1 MISLVNNTMK
11 ICRLE
16 KELKKEQEETNKDI
30 RIMIILQRK
39 RVMYR
44 LIATIIMLKQIVRK
58 LNNNLETVQIKES
71 RIIQIFTKP
80 QLRKKIHNLQKK
92 SS

>member
-71 RIIQIFTKP
+71 RIIQIFTMP

>member
-39 RVMYR
+39 RMMYR

-71 RIIQIFTKP
+71 RIIQIFTMP